1 MTTIWSLKDEGYRTS
16 YQKHVRTFFWVD
28 SDFYRQNRKEI
39 LQWAERYDCKVPSRE
54 YGWIEMPDDRIETLF
69 RLTWAGKSYG

>member
-28 SDFYRQNRKEI
+28 EKFYKENCRSI
-39 LQWAERYDCKVPSRE
+39 LEFAERYNCKVPSKE
-54 YGWIEMPDDRIETLF
+54 FGWIEMPDERVELLF
-69 RLTWAGKSYG
+69 RIQWAGKSYG